1 MSARRRATAAR
12 AATVGLTAAALA
24 AVAFVQPAAA
34 AQEPAAAGRGSH
46 RATQQALDAL
56 VEHGIPGV
64 TAQARE
70 GYRVWGGAAG
80 VGDIRT
86 QRPRGVHDRYRVGSI
101 TKTFVATTL
110 LQLEAEG
117 RLRLDDTVDAWL
129 PGLVRGNGHD
139 GTKISIRQLLNHT
152 SGIYNYTADPE
163 VQSYFVA
170 PGFFEHRFDT
180 TTPEELVAVAMR
192 HKPNF
197 EPGADW
203 SYSNTNYVL
212 AGMIV
217 EKVTGRPYGEE
228 IRDRIIRPLHLR
240 ATSVPGVDPRMP
252 RPSGRGYSKLSF
264 DDTSGRTYD
273 VTEFN
278 PSGAWAAGEMISDS
292 ADLNRFYSA
301 LMRGRLLPPAQL
313 KEMLTTVPV
322 DEEGWPEGG
331 YGLGLLKRKLSCG
344 TEVWGHSG
352 GIHGSLSAA
361 TTTRDGRHSLSFNL
375 NGDWGGDTQSVVEAE
390 YCGAKP
396 EKRPGPELR
405 DGVGAVMNV
414 LR

>member
-1 MSARRRATAAR
+1 M
-12 AATVGLTAAALA
+12 A
-24 AVAFVQPAAA
+24 AVALVQPAAA

-64 TAQARE
+64 TAQVRE
-70 GYRVWGGAAG
+70 RYRVWGGTAG

-86 QRPRGVHDRYRVGSI
+86 QRPRGLHDRYRVGSI
-101 TKTFVATTL
+101 TKTFVATTV

-117 RLRLDDTVDAWL
+117 KLRLDDAVDAWL
-129 PGLVRGNGHD
+129 PGLVKGNGHD

-163 VQSYFVA
+163 LQSHFVA

-180 TTPEELVAVAMR
+180 WTPKELVEVAMR
-192 HKPNF
+192 HKPAF
-197 EPGADW
+197 EPGTGW
-203 SYSNTNYVL
+203 SYSNTNYAL
-212 AGMIV
+212 AGMII
-217 EKVTGRPYGEE
+217 EKATGKPYGEE
-228 IRDRIIRPLHLR
+228 IRDRIIRPLRLR
-240 ATSVPGVDPRMP
+240 ATSVPGTDPGMP
-252 RPSGRGYSKLSF
+252 WPSGRGYSKLWF
-264 DDTSGRTYD
+264 DNTSGPTYD

-313 KEMLTTVPV
+313 KEMLTAVPV
-322 DEEGWPEGG
+322 DAEGWPEAG
-331 YGLGLLKRKLSCG
+331 YGLGLIKHKLSCG
-344 TEVWGHSG
+344 TELWGHSG
-352 GIHGSLSAA
+352 GIHGSLSVA
-361 TTTRDGRHSLSFNL
+361 TTTKDGRHSVAFNL
-375 NGDWGGDTQSVVEAE
+375 NGDWGGDTQSVLEAE
-390 YCGAKP
+390 YCGVKP
-396 EKRPGPELR
+396 EKRSRSELR
-405 DGVGAVMNV
+405 GGGDAMLNI